1 MTLSQLSDNNIFIS
15 SFKIKVNMKKFLYS
29 TIINKF
35 KVEINGYREFEKK
48 LTNLDKELHS
58 IMELV
63 RKANASH
70 DVVDDSAGA
79 WGYEVDGKEFV
90 QKLKKI

>member
-1 MTLSQLSDNNIFIS
+1 MDIADL
-15 SFKIKVNMKKFLYS
+15 
-29 TIINKF
+29 
-35 KVEINGYREFEKK
+35 EKK

-90 QKLKKI
+90 QKLRRSKRLMNYKTIYRIFLYL